1 MYFCTVELLGNKL
14 KTTDVIDMETN
25 NKQTNMIN
33 ILHISDIHFGWNKPE
48 EDGVVLDAF
57 FEDLEKTMPKESKED
72 NYCIISGD
80 LVYKGCN
87 DREYEIFYSEFINK
101 LIKII
106 PLNNILV
113 VAGNHDLNR
122 TWVETNIEMHTED
135 IYKKRTEVE
144 FNDYLVGNDCQLF
157 DKFSPFNKFCKETLH
172 SPEFDLTGYYRNITS
187 DVSVFMLNSALCSSG
202 GADDIVDEGHL
213 AIETRKLND
222 WISHNKGRTKVLVMH
237 HPISHLKEGYQ
248 DEINNMCRN
257 GIDYVFAGHLHN
269 QNVNQIDNG
278 AKVFISPQLYSS
290 KSDLDGYSI
299 IRFENSILKEIEYK
313 EWNKRFRKFM
323 NGQSFTGTN
332 DGKWIN
338 NIKAKHGVVNIIE
351 NKLQEDF
358 DNAMTTYGVRS
369 QWVERLLSVQ
379 SLNQRHEKK
388 EKDLDYLDIINEE
401 KSYQIIAPAQFG
413 LTCFARYI
421 ALKSWQQFGQKW
433 VYIDAKE
440 WTLSKVESDFQSAH
454 KHLCI
459 SSEDSNCV
467 IVDNWRNN
475 YREIEKIISKLKRL
489 LENKRVI
496 FLTHGTDP
504 VSIDLNIEDFA
515 EIKCLF
521 LKEICR
527 KDLRIVLKSI
537 DSEHEIADEN
547 VVVERLNQ
555 DIIALNMHRTP
566 YNSIQFLKSYTH
578 NFEKRPIN
586 RTKVIEGVLR
596 AIFDNPGNLT
606 YGSEIDDN
614 NCKFILGY
622 FCQEMIKAD
631 KLFFTQDEYI
641 KVCEPFIEKQYNT
654 TNLYDLLQ
662 VLVNNQIIECVG
674 KNLQF
679 RQVYWVSYFAAL
691 RMKDDSSFADYM
703 FNHKN
708 GIYNS
713 DLIDFFTGIDG
724 RNADAAKQLSNKIEE
739 LSTSVTHHV
748 GIDGNF
754 NPFKDIKWRLK
765 ETQQGI
771 TQEKLEESIKQ
782 SRMPDEIKEVVA
794 DRNFDSIKPYTQQIY
809 TFLDKFEVRNLMQ
822 ALMSGSRAL
831 RNSEFIEPEDKEE
844 LSKAIFKGWE
854 VLMRV
859 LFYIAPLMAKNGYG
873 GYGGANFKLSDGF
886 PKEYAECL
894 TQIIVSMPYNI
905 IQWYKNDVFSDKLT
919 LLFKKYIREHDN
931 ETVRHL
937 IALIICNCRPKDFQ
951 EILSSY
957 IGTIGKNTFYLGDL
971 YTSLQNNYSFDF
983 MTKRELSQ
991 TVSLI
996 KACYMKHVKG
1006 TTEPGRSTIAQFD
1019 QYHGQLPKRFVED
1032 E

>member
-1 MYFCTVELLGNKL
+1 
-14 KTTDVIDMETN
+14 
-25 NKQTNMIN
+25 MIN

-48 EDGVVLDAF
+48 EDGVVLNAF
-57 FEDLEKTMPKESKED
+57 FDDLKNTMKEYGDE

-87 DREYEIFYSEFINK
+87 DHEYQIFYRDFICK
-101 LIKII
+101 LTQII
-106 PLNNILV
+106 PINNIMVL
-113 VAGNHDLNR
+113 AGNHDLNR
-122 TWVETNIEMHTED
+122 NWVENNLEKHKED
-135 IYKKRTEVE
+135 IFKKRTEVE
-144 FNDYLVGNDCQLF
+144 FNDYLNEEDCQLLI
-157 DKFSPFNKFCKETLH
+157 KFTPFNKFSKEIMH
-172 SPEFDLTGYYRNITS
+172 IDEFDMTGYYRNITS
-187 DVSVFMLNSALCSSG
+187 NVSVFMLNSALNSSG
-202 GADDIVDEGHL
+202 GADDIEDAGKL

-222 WISHNKGRTKVLVMH
+222 WLANNKGRTKVLVMH
-237 HPISHLKEGYQ
+237 HPISHLKEDYQ
-248 DEINNMCRN
+248 TEIDSMCRN
-257 GIDYVFAGHLHN
+257 GIDYIFAGHIHD
-269 QNVNQIDNG
+269 QNVYQVGN
-278 AKVFISPQLYSS
+278 AKVFISPQLYS
-290 KSDLDGYSI
+290 KKADINGYSI
-299 IRFENSILKEIEYK
+299 IRFEKGILKEIEYK

-332 DGKWIN
+332 DGKWLN
-338 NIKAKHGVVNIIE
+338 DIKDEHEVIDIIE

-388 EKDLDYLDIINEE
+388 EKDLDYLDIINGE

-413 LTCFARYI
+413 LTCFARYL

-440 WTLSKVESDFQSAH
+440 WTLSKVESDFHYAH
-454 KHLCI
+454 NHLGI
-459 SSEDSNCV
+459 SLADSNCV

-606 YGSEIDDN
+606 YGGEIDDG
-614 NCKFILGY
+614 NCKFIMGY
-622 FCQEMIKAD
+622 FCQKMIEAD
-631 KLFFTQDEYI
+631 KLFFTPDEFI
-641 KVCEPFIEKQYNT
+641 KVCKPFIETQYNS

-662 VLVNNQIIECVG
+662 VLVNNQIIERVG
-674 KNLQF
+674 DNLQF
-679 RQVYWVSYFAAL
+679 RQIYWVSYFAAL

-703 FNHKN
+703 FNKKN
-708 GIYNS
+708 GIYNA
-713 DLIDFFTGIDG
+713 DLIDFYTGIDG
-724 RNADAAKQLSNKIEE
+724 RNADAAKCLSNKIKE
-739 LSTSVTHHV
+739 LSTSVIHHV

-754 NPFKDIKWRLK
+754 NPFKDIKWRLQ

-782 SRMPDEIKEVVA
+782 SRMPDDLKEVVA
-794 DRNFDSIKPYTQQIY
+794 DRNFDSVKPYTQQIY
-809 TFLDKFEVRNLMQ
+809 TFLEEFDVRNLMQ
-822 ALMSGSRAL
+822 VLMSGSRAL
-831 RNSEFIEPEDKEE
+831 RNSEFIKPEDKEE
-844 LSKAIFKGWE
+844 LSNAIFNGWE

-873 GYGGANFKLSDGF
+873 GYGGANFKLSEDF
-886 PKEYAECL
+886 PKEYAKCL
-894 TQIIVSMPYNI
+894 IQIIVSMPYNI

-931 ETVRHL
+931 EIVRHL

-951 EILSSY
+951 SILSSY

-983 MTKRELSQ
+983 MTQRELNQ
-991 TVSLI
+991 TASLI

-1006 TTEPGRSTIAQFD
+1006 IIEPGRDSIAKFE
-1019 QYHGQLPKRFVED
+1019 QYKGQLPERLVEED